1 MTPEVRDYLSTAR
14 QCLADAKKL
23 IALPMSHIAAREA
36 YLAGYHA
43 AEAYIYSRT
52 GKAAKT
58 HSGLRA
64 EFARLAKD
72 EPRIARE
79 LVTFL
84 AKAYELK
91 SVADYGMNSAAK
103 ITNND
108 ATAAIETAARFVDC
122 IDRLVSS
129 RDGLQTSSE

>member
-1 MTPEVRDYLSTAR
+1 MTPEVRDFLSTAR
-14 QCLADAKKL
+14 QCLADAKRL
-23 IALPMSHIAAREA
+23 LALPIPHIAAREA

-43 AEAYIYSRT
+43 AEAYIFHCT

-72 EPRIARE
+72 EPRIDRN

-103 ITNND
+103 ITKND

-122 IDRLVSS
+122 IDPLVIS
-129 RDGLQTSSE
+129 RDDLQTTSE